1 VPKIF
6 CPKCRK
12 SSYTPDVESSNSCP
26 HCGFEFTAKLPS
38 DRRREP
44 RVERQIP
51 FDFSYQDRNFMASTT
66 DLSDRGVGI
75 EVYGEVSIEE
85 GDILTLTI
93 EDTTIRAKIMWVEK
107 LPNKARAGLE
117 KLN

>member
-1 VPKIF
+1 MLKIF

-12 SSYTPDVESSNSCP
+12 STYTPDVESFNSCP
-26 HCGFEFTAKLPS
+26 HCGFVFSGKHGS

-51 FDFSYQDRNFMASTT
+51 FDFSHEERNFKASTI

-93 EDTTIRAKIMWVEK
+93 EDTTIRAKIMWVAK

>member
-1 VPKIF
+1 
-6 CPKCRK
+6 
-12 SSYTPDVESSNSCP
+12 
-26 HCGFEFTAKLPS
+26 
-38 DRRREP
+38 
-44 RVERQIP
+44 VERQIP
-51 FDFSYQDRNFMASTT
+51 FDFSHQDRNFTASTI
-66 DLSDRGVGI
+66 DLSERGAGI

-93 EDTTIRAKIMWVEK
+93 EDTTIRAKIMWVKK